1 MVSRFL
7 TPFGGRSQPEAENTF
22 LELPH
27 ELNQRTDDKSGG
39 RSMRTPRLDVYE
51 GDGLIEMTAELP
63 GVADSDIEVSLDGDI
78 LTISGEKRDRHEGKK
93 VHFAERSYGGF
104 RRSIQLPFA
113 PEPDRM
119 EASSENGVLTIS
131 FPRVE
136 PDQTHRIPVRG
147 ARGVE
152 REESGGSRRAIGRRW
167 SQSAETAEQAERSGE
182 QAGDDEL
189 KLSEEQ
195 AIHGEGAPA

>member
-7 TPFGGRSQPEAENTF
+7 TPFGGRSQPEEENTF

-27 ELNQRTDDKSGG
+27 ELNQRSDEKGGG
-39 RSMRTPRLDVYE
+39 RSIRTPRLDVYE
-51 GDGLIEMTAELP
+51 SDGVIEMTAELP
-63 GVADSDIEVSLDGDI
+63 GVADGDIEVRLEGDI
-78 LTISGEKRDRHEGKK
+78 LTISGEKRDQHEGKN
-93 VHFAERSYGGF
+93 VHFAERSYGSF
-104 RRSIQLPFA
+104 ERSIQLPFA

-147 ARGVE
+147 ARE
-152 REESGGSRRAIGRRW
+152 AEESSRGNRKAIGRRW
-167 SQSAETAEQAERSGE
+167 SSSAQATGDQARS
-182 QAGDDEL
+182 DEKPSEEL
-189 KLSEEQ
+189 ALSEEQ
-195 AIHGEGAPA
+195 AVHGDGAPA

>member
-7 TPFGGRSQPEAENTF
+7 TPFGGRSQPEEENTF

-27 ELNQRTDDKSGG
+27 ELNQNSDEKGGGKSI
-39 RSMRTPRLDVYE
+39 RTPRLDVFE
-51 GDGLIEMTAELP
+51 GDGVIEMTAELP
-63 GVADSDIEVSLDGDI
+63 GVPEGDIDVRLDGDI

-93 VHFAERSYGGF
+93 VYFAERSYGKF
-104 RRSIQLPFA
+104 QRSIQLPFA

-147 ARGVE
+147 AKRENQQGSGRGD
-152 REESGGSRRAIGRRW
+152 RKAIGRQW
-167 SQSAETAEQAERSGE
+167 SANQGDQSPRSD
-182 QAGDDEL
+182 QQPSSDEL
-189 KLSEEQ
+189 ALSEDQEVS
-195 AIHGEGAPA
+195 GEGAPA

>member
-7 TPFGGRSQPEAENTF
+7 TPFGGRSQPEEENTF

-27 ELNQRTDDKSGG
+27 ELNQRTDDKGGG
-39 RSMRTPRLDVYE
+39 RSIRTPRLDVYE
-51 GDGLIEMTAELP
+51 SDGIIEMTAELP
-63 GVADSDIEVSLDGDI
+63 GVADGDIEVSLEGDI
-78 LTISGEKRDRHEGKK
+78 LTISGEKREQHEGKN
-93 VHFAERSYGGF
+93 VHFAERSYGSF
-104 RRSIQLPFA
+104 QRSIQLPFA

-147 ARGVE
+147 TRGVE
-152 REESGGSRRAIGRRW
+152 QDSGRGSRKAIGRRW
-167 SQSAETAEQAERSGE
+167 SGSG
-182 QAGDDEL
+182 QAGEDAGRSEDKPAGEL
-189 KLSEEQ
+189 ALSEEQ
-195 AIHGEGAPA
+195 AVHGDNAPA

>member
-7 TPFGGRSQPEAENTF
+7 TPFGGRSQPEEENTF

-27 ELNQRTDDKSGG
+27 ELNQNSDDKAGG
-39 RSMRTPRLDVYE
+39 KSIRTPRLDVFE
-51 GDGLIEMTAELP
+51 GDGVIEMTAELP
-63 GVADSDIEVSLDGDI
+63 GVPEGDIDVRLEGDI

-93 VHFAERSYGGF
+93 VHFAERSYGSF
-104 RRSIQLPFA
+104 QRSIQLPFA

-147 ARGVE
+147 TKSADQQ
-152 REESGGSRRAIGRRW
+152 ESGRGDRKAIGRRW
-167 SQSAETAEQAERSGE
+167 SGNEESTRSDEQPATE
-182 QAGDDEL
+182 EL
-189 KLSEEQ
+189 ALSEEQ
-195 AIHGEGAPA
+195 EVSGQGAPA

>member
-7 TPFGGRSQPEAENTF
+7 TPFGGRSQPEEGNTF

-27 ELNQRTDDKSGG
+27 ELNQRADDKGGG

-51 GDGLIEMTAELP
+51 GDGVIEMTAELP
-63 GVADSDIEVSLDGDI
+63 GVAESDIEVSLEGDI

-104 RRSIQLPFA
+104 QRSIQLPFA

-119 EASSENGVLTIS
+119 EANSENGVLTIS

-147 ARGVE
+147 ARDIDE
-152 REESGGSRRAIGRRW
+152 PESGRGSRKAIGRRW
-167 SQSAETAEQAERSGE
+167 SSEGGE
-182 QAGDDEL
+182 QASRSDAQKTDDEL
-189 KLSEEQ
+189 ALSEDQ